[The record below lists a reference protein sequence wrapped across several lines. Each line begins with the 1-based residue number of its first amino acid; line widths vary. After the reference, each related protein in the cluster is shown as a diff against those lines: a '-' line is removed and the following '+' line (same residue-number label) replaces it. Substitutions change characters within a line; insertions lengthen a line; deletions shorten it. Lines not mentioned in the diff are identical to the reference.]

1 MAKVYIKKY
10 RRKNIVLNKL
20 KQGRNSFN

>member
-10 RRKNIVLNKL
+10 RQKNIVLNKL
-20 KQGRNSFN
+20 KQGRNSFK